1 MARVFQ
7 LKSSAIE
14 ERPSSRLGIDYDA
27 LLNDEQRAVVLADKA
42 PLLVLA
48 GAGSGKT
55 RALTYRVA
63 RFIDEGL
70 APEQILLLTFTRRAA
85 REMLGRAA
93 RMTPAGRDARGRVWG
108 GTFHAVANRLL
119 RAFGQPVG
127 LRPDF
132 TVLDQ
137 ADAADLMNL
146 IRGELRLGQGDRRF
160 PKKDTLASM
169 YSRTVNAQAR
179 LVDVLERD
187 FPWCAEE
194 VEGGGPGLSA
204 TMSAGVIIQPLTCPK
219 AGSMGARGGVS
230 RLCHA
235 ISPRSLCP

>member
-1 MARVFQ
+1 
-7 LKSSAIE
+7 LE
-14 ERPSSRLGIDYDA
+14 GGTPPER
-27 LLNDEQRAVVLADKA
+27 
-42 PLLVLA
+42 
-48 GAGSGKT
+48 
-55 RALTYRVA
+55 
-63 RFIDEGL
+63 
-70 APEQILLLTFTRRAA
+70 ILLLPYARRAA

-127 LRPDF
+127 IRPDF

-146 IRGELRLGQGDRRF
+146 IRGEFRLGQGARRF

-169 YSRTVNAQAR
+169 YSRTVSAQAR

-194 VEGGGPGLSA
+194 VEGIRRVFRRYVERKRAANVCDYDDLLLYWRALAADPR
-204 TMSAGVIIQPLTCPK
+204 AGRRV
-219 AGSMGARGGVS
+219 AGSFD
-230 RLCHA
+230 H
-235 ISPRSLCP
+235 I